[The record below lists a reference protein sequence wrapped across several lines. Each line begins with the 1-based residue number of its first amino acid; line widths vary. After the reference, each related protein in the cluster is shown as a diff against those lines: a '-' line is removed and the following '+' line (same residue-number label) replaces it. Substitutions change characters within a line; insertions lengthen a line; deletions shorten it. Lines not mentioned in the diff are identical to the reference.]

1 MPTSIGRDE
10 VRGLMQRGATVVE
23 VLEERQFRAA
33 HLPGAVHIPGW
44 ELTEERVADLDR
56 IRPIVV
62 YCFDNL

>member
-1 MPTSIGRDE
+1 MPTSIDRDQ
-10 VRGLMQRGATVVE
+10 VRDLIERDAAVVE

-33 HLPGAVHIPGW
+33 HLPGALHIPAW

-56 IRPIVV
+56 TRPIIV

>member
-1 MPTSIGRDE
+1 MPTSIDRDE
-10 VRGLMQRGATVVE
+10 VQRLIEQGATVVE

-44 ELTEERVADLDR
+44 DMTPDRVGDLDR
-56 IRPIVV
+56 SRPIVL

>member
-10 VRGLMQRGATVVE
+10 VRDLMERGATVVE

-33 HLPGAVHIPGW
+33 HLPGALHIPGPA
-44 ELTEERVADLDR
+44 LTTDRVVDLDR
-56 IRPIVV
+56 SRPIVV

>member
-1 MPTSIGRDE
+1 MPTSIDRDE
-10 VRGLMQRGATVVE
+10 VRDLIERGATVVE

-33 HLPGAVHIPGW
+33 HLPDALHIPPW

-56 IRPIVV
+56 SRPIVV

>member
-44 ELTEERVADLDR
+44 ELTEERVADLDHM
-56 IRPIVV
+56 RPIVV

>member
-1 MPTSIGRDE
+1 ME
-10 VRGLMQRGATVVE
+10 RGATVIE

-33 HLPGAVHIPGW
+33 HLPDAVHIPGW

-56 IRPIVV
+56 NRPTVV